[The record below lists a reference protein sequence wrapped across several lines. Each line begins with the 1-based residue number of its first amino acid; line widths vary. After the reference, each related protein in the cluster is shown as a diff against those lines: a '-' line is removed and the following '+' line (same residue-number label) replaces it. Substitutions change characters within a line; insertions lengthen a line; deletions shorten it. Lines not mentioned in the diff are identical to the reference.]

1 MTIKIVSEGQ
11 VYTVPSTTFNYIA
24 SDTPYISNVFPSSS
38 VGGTRLHFYAQHRVL
53 NFGDGLRDMG
63 DFIGL
68 YVGNTLCSMFDITQ
82 TGGIN
87 YNSVTR
93 AMCDQAL
100 SQ

>member
-1 MTIKIVSEGQ
+1 
-11 VYTVPSTTFNYIA
+11 
-24 SDTPYISNVFPSSS
+24 
-38 VGGTRLHFYAQHRVL
+38 
-53 NFGDGLRDMG
+53 MG

-68 YVGNTLCSMFDITQ
+68 YVGDTLCSMFDITQ